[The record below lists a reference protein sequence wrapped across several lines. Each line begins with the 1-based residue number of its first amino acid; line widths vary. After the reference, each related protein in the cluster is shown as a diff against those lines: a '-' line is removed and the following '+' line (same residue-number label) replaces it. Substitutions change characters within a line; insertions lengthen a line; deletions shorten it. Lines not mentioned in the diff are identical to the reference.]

1 MNSSPNNRPNCKKDH
16 IRTRIPTDPNSNA
29 KTSWYKNMAPM
40 YNSNTTDLSMSGEQV
55 QQQVGNETEH
65 NDGAKGQYQVA
76 GDRITADFSDQFT
89 KIFHTQIG
97 KRFGAKVLF
106 FHRIVKRVALDW
118 LITCRT
124 YHLLH
129 LCCSNGG
136 LTFFSSS
143 H

>member
-1 MNSSPNNRPNCKKDH
+1 MTVKRVMG
-16 IRTRIPTDPNSNA
+16 T
-29 KTSWYKNMAPM
+29 
-40 YNSNTTDLSMSGEQV
+40 
-55 QQQVGNETEH
+55 ETEYD
-65 NDGAKGQYQVA
+65 NGAKSQYQVA

-118 LITCRT
+118 LIACRT

-129 LCCSNGG
+129 LCSSNGG
-136 LTFFSSS
+136 LTLFSAS